1 MPAAKSQL
9 SLPQRALYR
18 LGNAVAR
25 GGLAVLLALPYR
37 LRVPVMG
44 ALASR
49 VLAPLAG
56 FNRRTRRN
64 LALVCPDMPAPEVR
78 RMCRAVADNAARA
91 TIEQL
96 SPEPFV
102 ARAPGWTTSGPG
114 WAAVKAAQNLLEGLD
129 SGHLKPNGVVIIEAG
144 ELSPRSGLRKA
155 FEKAKRAAALP
166 CYSDGPADVR
176 AMAQEA
182 AAAEEL
188 RFDPDALDL
197 VVAILGEDHGISRAE
212 IDKLILYKGPSSAR
226 KGPASIS
233 LEDVRASLVDG
244 RIPNANS
251 YSFIGTRDQ
260 WSRALESFG

>member
-25 GGLAVLLALPYR
+25 GGLAVMLALPYR

-64 LALVCPDMPAPEVR
+64 LALVCPDMPAPEVTR
-78 RMCRAVADNAARA
+78 LCRAVADNAARA

-102 ARAPGWTTSGPG
+102 ARASGWTL
-114 WAAVKAAQNLLEGLD
+114 KA
-129 SGHLKPNGVVIIEAG
+129 SSV
-144 ELSPRSGLRKA
+144 
-155 FEKAKRAAALP
+155 
-166 CYSDGPADVR
+166 VR
-176 AMAQEA
+176 APQC
-182 AAAEEL
+182 
-188 RFDPDALDL
+188 
-197 VVAILGEDHGISRAE
+197 V
-212 IDKLILYKGPSSAR
+212 
-226 KGPASIS
+226 
-233 LEDVRASLVDG
+233 
-244 RIPNANS
+244 
-251 YSFIGTRDQ
+251 
-260 WSRALESFG
+260 